1 MLEGPRPV
9 PPIMSEIQGV
19 QPEDAL
25 PAEENLQR
33 RLTQR
38 QLTMLALGGAIGVGL
53 FLGSSVTIRL
63 AGPGVILSY
72 LLGAVVAM
80 IVAYAIAEMAV
91 VHPVAG
97 AFGIYAETYLN
108 AWSGFVVRATYGL
121 VQIIAIGAEVT
132 AVAIY
137 CSFWFPQVP
146 QWVWVAV
153 ASVTLVTI
161 NALQVGSFGEFEY
174 WFAIV
179 KVSAIVV
186 FIAIGGV
193 LIAGV
198 GPRPAIGFSNLVA
211 HGGFFPFGLKGVW
224 LALSLVLTS
233 YMGVEV
239 IAVTAG
245 EASNPEKS
253 IPRAMRSIVYRLI
266 CFYVLAMIAML
277 AMTPWDRVERGGG
290 ISGSPFVAAF
300 SGVGIPYAASIMN
313 LVVITAALSS
323 CNADLYLT
331 TRMLF
336 SLSRSG
342 YAPSFISRLSR
353 NGVPHRALGLSTAGM
368 FMATLLAVYAPS
380 RAFLMLYG
388 VAVAGMFFVWTVIL
402 LSHIGFRKSLNAE
415 VMRGIPLKLACSP
428 YSNWLGITALVGI
441 SFSTFFVDGLQ
452 YAVPAFLPFLLAM
465 SLLYWT
471 IRRHWRLSRDRKRQS
486 ARESDNRRRP

>member
-1 MLEGPRPV
+1 MLKDSQPASPTTAAT
-9 PPIMSEIQGV
+9 QG
-19 QPEDAL
+19 ASF
-25 PAEENLQR
+25 EENQPSEEHLQR

-53 FLGSSVTIRL
+53 FLGSSITIRL

-108 AWSGFVVRATYGL
+108 AWSGFAVRATYGL

-137 CSFWFPQVP
+137 CGFWFPQTP
-146 QWVWVAV
+146 QWVWVATASALLV
-153 ASVTLVTI
+153 AI

-174 WFAIV
+174 WFAVV
-179 KVSAIVV
+179 KVSAIVL
-186 FIAIGGV
+186 FIVIGGM

-198 GPRPAIGFSNLVA
+198 GHKPALGLSNLVV

-245 EASNPEKS
+245 EANDPYKS
-253 IPRAMRSIVYRLI
+253 IPRAMRTIVYRLI

-277 AMTPWDRVERGGG
+277 AMTPWNRIGSEGG
-290 ISGSPFVAAF
+290 ITGSPFVAAF
-300 SGVGIPYAASIMN
+300 SEVGIPYAASIMN

-342 YAPSFISRLSR
+342 YAPGWLSRLSS

-368 FMATLLAVYAPS
+368 VVAILLAIYAPS

-388 VAVAGMFFVWTVIL
+388 VAVAGMFFVWSVIL
-402 LSHIGFRKSLNAE
+402 LCHIRFRKSLGPEA
-415 VMRGIPLKLACSP
+415 RSRLPLKLAFSP
-428 YSNWLGITALVGI
+428 YSNWLGIAALAGVTA
-441 SFSTFFVDGLQ
+441 STFFVDGLQ
-452 YAVPAFLPFLLAM
+452 YAVPAFLPLLFAM
-465 SLLYWT
+465 SLVYW
-471 IRRHWRLSRDRKRQS
+471 RS
-486 ARESDNRRRP
+486 ARRAPKGRRG